1 MVVDKI
7 NKGLRDKMLK
17 GEIDILSSV
26 ALRKCKM
33 KQIFS
38 GRNIRDTTYTL
49 STIDSMMKNGLIQEG
64 KFGVYELTLEGI
76 QALLKYSKN
85 TDILDKKTRSRLL
98 SQYSKSKRNQKQL
111 SDSRGQ
117 SIKGVKKIK
126 NGVKPK
132 YYKEKNII
140 KSPAY
145 T

>member
-1 MVVDKI
+1 
-7 NKGLRDKMLK
+7 MLK

-38 GRNIRDTTYTL
+38 GRNIRDTMYTL
-49 STIDSMMKNGLIQEG
+49 STIDSMIKDGLIQEG
-64 KFGVYELTLEGI
+64 KFGVYELTLKGI

-85 TDILDKKTRSRLL
+85 TDVLDKKTRSKLS
-98 SQYSKSKRNQKQL
+98 SQYLKSTRNKKKL
-111 SDSRGQ
+111 SGSREQ
-117 SIKGVKKIK
+117 SVKGVKKFK
-126 NGVKPK
+126 KGVKPD
-132 YYKEKNII
+132 YYKDKNII

>member
-1 MVVDKI
+1 MDEI
-7 NKGLRDKMLK
+7 NKGLQDTMLK

-38 GRNIRDTTYTL
+38 GRNIRDTMYTL
-49 STIDSMMKNGLIQEG
+49 STIDSMIKNGLIQEG
-64 KFGVYELTLEGI
+64 KFGIYELTPEGI

-85 TDILDKKTRSRLL
+85 TDVLDKKTRSKL
-98 SQYSKSKRNQKQL
+98 SRQYSKSTKNKKQA
-111 SDSRGQ
+111 SGSRGQ
-117 SIKGVKKIK
+117 SAKDVKSTKKG
-126 NGVKPK
+126 NKPN
-132 YYKEKNII
+132 YYKGKNII

>member
-1 MVVDKI
+1 
-7 NKGLRDKMLK
+7 MLK

-49 STIDSMMKNGLIQEG
+49 STIDSMIKDGLIQEG
-64 KFGVYELTLEGI
+64 KFGIYELTLSGI

-85 TDILDKKTRSRLL
+85 TDILDKKTRSKLQ
-98 SQYSKSKRNQKQL
+98 SQYLKSTRNKKQL
-111 SDSRGQ
+111 SGSRGQ
-117 SIKGVKKIK
+117 SIEGVKRIK
-126 NGVKPK
+126 KDGNPN
-132 YYKEKNII
+132 YYKDKNII